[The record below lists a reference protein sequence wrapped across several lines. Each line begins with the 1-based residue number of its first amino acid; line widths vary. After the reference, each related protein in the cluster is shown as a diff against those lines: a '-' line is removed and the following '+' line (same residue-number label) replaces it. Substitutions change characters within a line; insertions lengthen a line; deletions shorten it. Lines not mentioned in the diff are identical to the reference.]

1 MSTTCLPLFNPKPK
15 TLNPPAAPGAAAL
28 AAADA
33 PGGRLELED
42 AARAE
47 AAAARRRAD
56 PMWRK
61 PEPMRRK
68 IETGPQKPKPMWE
81 FPKIGDPNLV
91 LSIVGSLFSGPPN
104 KP

>member
-1 MSTTCLPLFNPKPK
+1 MSTTFLPLFNPKPK

-47 AAAARRRAD
+47 VAAARRRAD
-56 PMWRK
+56 PM
-61 PEPMRRK
+61 
-68 IETGPQKPKPMWE
+68 
-81 FPKIGDPNLV
+81 
-91 LSIVGSLFSGPPN
+91 
-104 KP
+104 